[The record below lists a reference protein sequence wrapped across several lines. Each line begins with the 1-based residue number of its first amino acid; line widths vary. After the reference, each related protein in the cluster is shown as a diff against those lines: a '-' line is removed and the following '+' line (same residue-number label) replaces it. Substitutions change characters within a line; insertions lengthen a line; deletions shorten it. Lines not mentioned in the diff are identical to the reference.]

1 MLKEE
6 DLILMNSTT
15 TSFQSIP
22 NSENENGPIHV
33 PMVPD
38 DDEEEEEEDA
48 QTALLFLSELWQQQ
62 LQIIEDTT
70 MPITTCT
77 HDEEE
82 NDSVGNRSP
91 HAIPPMHEYT
101 KEEHHLGEEHHHL
114 WWGDGDH
121 VAAPVADKEEE
132 DHLNDT
138 LPLFALNLE
147 DTTTTSGATDE
158 RNHDSDHLD
167 EEDFDVDVFGTDM
180 DEFLEEYD
188 DYSDW
193 FLNHAPPLH
202 LPTIFVVWVTN
213 ALQCFVRQ
221 HCSRQWHH
229 QYYIWYVRSI

>member
-1 MLKEE
+1 
-6 DLILMNSTT
+6 MNSTAPA
-15 TSFQSIP
+15 FQSIP
-22 NSENENGPIHV
+22 SHENENENGPIHV
-33 PMVPD
+33 PMVPN
-38 DDEEEEEEDA
+38 DDEQEEEEDA

-70 MPITTCT
+70 MPITTCIR
-77 HDEEE
+77 DEEE

-101 KEEHHLGEEHHHL
+101 EEEHHLGEEHHHL

-121 VAAPVADKEEE
+121 VAAPVAAANEDEE

-147 DTTTTSGATDE
+147 DTTTTCGATE
-158 RNHDSDHLD
+158 QRNHDSDHLKE

-188 DYSDW
+188 DCNDW
-193 FLNHAPPLH
+193 FLNHAPPPPPPIH
-202 LPTIFVVWVTN
+202 LPFMFVVWVPI
-213 ALQCFVRQ
+213 LGIV
-221 HCSRQWHH
+221 
-229 QYYIWYVRSI
+229 